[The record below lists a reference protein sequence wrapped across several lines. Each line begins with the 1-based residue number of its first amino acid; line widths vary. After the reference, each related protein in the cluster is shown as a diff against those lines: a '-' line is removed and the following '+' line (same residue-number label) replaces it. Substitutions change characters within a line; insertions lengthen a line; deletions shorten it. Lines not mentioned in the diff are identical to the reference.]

1 MSNRLVVITGVGAI
15 SPLGVGAQT
24 LHERWAAGESGIEGG
39 VAPATEFDPAQLLSR
54 RETRRHDRFTLLALC
69 AANEAIEQAGWR
81 DATPVDSD
89 RVACVIGT
97 GIGGLETAE
106 RAHQTWREH
115 GPQRVSP
122 LTVPQMMP
130 NAAAGSVGLH
140 HGLHGPTFGV
150 VSACAAGA
158 DAIVTGARLVR
169 SGEVDAAVAGGA
181 EAPLVSLAMIAFDQ
195 LEALS
200 RSGVCRPF
208 DARRDGF
215 VMGEGAGV
223 VVLEEESV
231 AIARG
236 ARILGRLRGFGCS
249 GDAHHQVAPPPDGR
263 GAVRALR
270 RALADADCEVE
281 EIDYINAHGTATE
294 LNDRVETT
302 AIKTVFGDR
311 AHKIPIS
318 APKSAIGHLLGAAGA
333 VETVATLMALRARV
347 VPPTLNY
354 GEPDDGLDLDYV
366 PNESRQIG
374 GNGNGSRSLIG
385 LTTSLGFGGHNT
397 VICLQAA
404 CGEQPGPT

>member
-1 MSNRLVVITGVGAI
+1 MSDKSVVITGVGAI
-15 SPLGVGAQT
+15 TPLGVGAQT
-24 LHERWAAGESGIEGG
+24 LHDRWASGESGIEGG
-39 VAPATEFDPAQLLSR
+39 IGGATDFDPDQLLGR
-54 RETRRHDRFTLLALC
+54 REARRHDRFTLLALC
-69 AANEAIEQAGWR
+69 AANEAVQQAGWQ
-81 DATPVDSD
+81 DGSIESD
-89 RVACVIGT
+89 RIGCVIGT
-97 GIGGLETAE
+97 GIGGLETAD
-106 RAHQTWREH
+106 RAQQTWRDH

-169 SGEVDAAVAGGA
+169 SGEADAVVAGGA
-181 EAPLVSLAMIAFDQ
+181 EAPLVGLAMIAFDQ

-200 RSGVCRPF
+200 PSGICRPF

-231 AIARG
+231 ATARG
-236 ARILGRLRGFGCS
+236 AQILGRLRGFGCS
-249 GDAHHQVAPPPDGR
+249 GDAHHQVAPPPDGH
-263 GAVRALR
+263 GAR
-270 RALADADCEVE
+270 RALLRAIADAGCHVDS
-281 EIDYINAHGTATE
+281 IDYINAHGTGTE
-294 LNDRVETT
+294 FNDRAETI
-302 AIKTVFGDR
+302 AIKTVFGEL
-311 AHKIPIS
+311 AHKIPVS

-333 VETVATLMALRARV
+333 VETVATLMALRAGV
-347 VPPTLNY
+347 APPTLNY
-354 GEPDDGLDLDYV
+354 AEPEDGLDLDYV
-366 PNESRQIG
+366 PNESRRIEVN
-374 GNGNGSRSLIG
+374 GNGNGSRPLTG

-404 CGEQPGPT
+404 

>member
-1 MSNRLVVITGVGAI
+1 MSDRSVVITGVGAI
-15 SPLGVGAQT
+15 SPLGVGAET
-24 LHERWAAGESGIEGG
+24 LHERWADGSSGIDGRT
-39 VAPATEFDPAQLLSR
+39 APAAEFDPGQVLSR
-54 RETRRHDRFTLLALC
+54 REARRHDRFTLLALC
-69 AANEAIEQAGWR
+69 AAKEAIEQAGWQ
-81 DATPVDSD
+81 DGPPIDSD

-130 NAAAGSVGLH
+130 NAAAGNVGLYY
-140 HGLHGPTFGV
+140 GLHGPTFGV

-158 DAIVTGARLVR
+158 DAVVTGARLVR
-169 SGEVDAAVAGGA
+169 SGEVDAAVVGGA
-181 EAPLVSLAMIAFDQ
+181 EAPLVNLAMIAFDQ

-231 AIARG
+231 AAARG
-236 ARILGRLRGFGCS
+236 AQILGRLRGFGCS
-249 GDAHHQVAPPPDGR
+249 GDAYHQVAPPPDGH

-270 RALADADCEVE
+270 RALADAGCEVDD
-281 EIDYINAHGTATE
+281 IDYINAHGTGTDF
-294 LNDRVETT
+294 NDRVETI
-302 AIKTVFGDR
+302 AIKAVFGER
-311 AHKIPIS
+311 AHEVPVS

-333 VETVATLMALRARV
+333 VETVATLMALRAGV
-347 VPPTLNY
+347 APPTLNY
-354 GEPDDGLDLDYV
+354 GEPDVGLDLDYV
-366 PNESRQIG
+366 PNASRRIG
-374 GNGNGSRSLIG
+374 ANGNGSRRRPLTG

-404 CGEQPGPT
+404 